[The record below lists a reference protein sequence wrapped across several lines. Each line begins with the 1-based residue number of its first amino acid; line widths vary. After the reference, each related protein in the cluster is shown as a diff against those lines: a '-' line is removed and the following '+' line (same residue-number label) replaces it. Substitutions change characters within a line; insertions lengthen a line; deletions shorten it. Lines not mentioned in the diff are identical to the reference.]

1 MFHFDV
7 ILTQMMKLWKMHIL
21 IYVVQVQYELEVNLR
36 LLQLLFTCMLIHLV
50 HNLVDTHFYK
60 PLQINNTL
68 LNSYHIKYKHWMMC
82 MSNNLLGMLN
92 IFLKWYLDTMN
103 SNILKHRIFHLNKLE
118 FLLRFDR
125 MCMCKSL

>member
-7 ILTQMMKLWKMHIL
+7 ILTQMMKLWKMHIVM
-21 IYVVQVQYELEVNLR
+21 YVVQVQYVLEVNLQ

-50 HNLVDTHFYK
+50 HNLVDIHFYK
-60 PLQINNTL
+60 HLQINNTL